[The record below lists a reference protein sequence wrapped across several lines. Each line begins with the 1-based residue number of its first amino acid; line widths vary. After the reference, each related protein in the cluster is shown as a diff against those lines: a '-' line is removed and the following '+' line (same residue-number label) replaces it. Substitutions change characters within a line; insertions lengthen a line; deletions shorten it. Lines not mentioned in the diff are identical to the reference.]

1 MANND
6 WQKILDSLY
15 KKKNGENKVIEP
27 STLEDIDISL
37 YEYVEK
43 ILNVHATT
51 NQGWEK
57 VPVIWSS
64 AERWFQIKHKKDLR
78 DEKNVFILPAISIER
93 NSVTKDI
100 ARKGGVFGNVIPF
113 FRDQNN
119 PLGTIAVS
127 RRIVQDK
134 TRDHASARSSYITN
148 NTQKYSKVKNRKVVY
163 ETAFI
168 PMPQYVEL
176 QYTISIRSEYQQQ
189 MNEMM
194 TPFLNAGLGINYWTL
209 HRNGHTYEAFL
220 QSDFSPENNVLDYGE
235 EERRYE
241 TKLNIKVLGYLI
253 GNGPNDEKPKIQWR
267 QNFVDV
273 KVGRE
278 RVITGETNEFDI
290 DLDYRD

>member
-1 MANND
+1 MANNNWD
-6 WQKILDSLY
+6 MILDKLY
-15 KKKNGENKVIEP
+15 KKKSSEVVVIEP

-37 YEYVEK
+37 YEYVDRQLA
-43 ILNVHATT
+43 IHTTT

-64 AERWFQIKHKKDLR
+64 AERWFQIKHKKELR

-100 ARKGGVFGNVIPF
+100 TRKGGVFGNIIPF
-113 FRDQNN
+113 FRDASN

-127 RRIVQDK
+127 RRVVQDK
-134 TRDHASARSSYITN
+134 TRDHAAARTN
-148 NTQKYSKVKNRKVVY
+148 YLTNGKQKYSKVENNKVVY

-176 QYTISIRSEYQQQ
+176 QYTISIRAEYQQQ

-209 HRNGHTYEAFL
+209 RRNGHTYEAFL

-253 GNGPNDEKPKIQWR
+253 GDGKNDEKPKIQWR

-278 RVITGETNEFDI
+278 KVITAETSEFEV
-290 DLDYRD
+290 DLDFRD

>member
-1 MANND
+1 MANNNWD
-6 WQKILDSLY
+6 VILDKLY
-15 KKKNGENKVIEP
+15 KKESSEVVVIEP

-37 YEYVEK
+37 YEYVDRQLA
-43 ILNVHATT
+43 IHATT

-64 AERWFQIKHKKDLR
+64 AERWFQIKHKKELR

-100 ARKGGVFGNVIPF
+100 TRKGGVFGNIIPF
-113 FRDQNN
+113 FRDSNN

-127 RRIVQDK
+127 RRVVQDK
-134 TRDHASARSSYITN
+134 TRDHAVARTN
-148 NTQKYSKVKNRKVVY
+148 YLTNGKQKYSKVENNKVVY

-176 QYTISIRSEYQQQ
+176 QYTISIRAEYQQQ

-209 HRNGHTYEAFL
+209 RRNGHTYEAFL

-253 GNGPNDEKPKIQWR
+253 GDGKNDEKPKIQWR

-278 RVITGETNEFDI
+278 KVITAETSEFEV
-290 DLDYRD
+290 DLDFRD